1 MLAIEGV
8 LVTSGG
14 YEPDDDGKIYT
25 SFRFLKCRMVESMH
39 GTSKIK
45 ANALRPK
52 GCIITSEAKVIELN
66 L

>member
-1 MLAIEGV
+1 MLAFEGV
-8 LVTSGG
+8 LITSGG

-25 SFRFLKCRMVESMH
+25 SFRFLKHRPVETVH
-39 GTSKIK
+39 ETSEIK

-52 GCIITSEAKVIELN
+52 GCILTSEANIMLN